1 MRFRTF
7 AGETALLLT
16 ALIWGFAFS
25 AQKSGAES
33 LAPLVFVTLRLFI
46 GATFLVPVIALAD
59 RIAGRRPSLWG
70 GAETPEARRRLVTGG
85 LVCGAA
91 LAGAS
96 ALQQSG
102 IADVASGKAGFLTS
116 LYMILV
122 PVFGLVVG
130 RKTRRLLWAAS
141 ALALGGMWL
150 LTAPAAGWKIG
161 TGDLLILGCA
171 AAYAC
176 HILAVDRFAAAADCL
191 RLSCLQF
198 FFGGV
203 LALLAALLAGA
214 PWERAGLER
223 GLAALLFCGI
233 GSNGIAF
240 TLQVVGQKYLHPVT
254 ASLIMSLE
262 AVFSVLGG
270 WLCFGEVL
278 SGREMAGC
286 AVIFAAVLLVQLPA
300 GRNRGEG

>member
-1 MRFRTF
+1 M
-7 AGETALLLT
+7 GE
-16 ALIWGFAFS
+16 
-25 AQKSGAES
+25 
-33 LAPLVFVTLRLFI
+33 
-46 GATFLVPVIALAD
+46 
-59 RIAGRRPSLWG
+59 
-70 GAETPEARRRLVTGG
+70 
-85 LVCGAA
+85 
-91 LAGAS
+91 
-96 ALQQSG
+96 
-102 IADVASGKAGFLTS
+102 
-116 LYMILV
+116 
-122 PVFGLVVG
+122 
-130 RKTRRLLWAAS
+130 
-141 ALALGGMWL
+141 
-150 LTAPAAGWKIG
+150 
-161 TGDLLILGCA
+161 
-171 AAYAC
+171 
-176 HILAVDRFAAAADCL
+176 
-191 RLSCLQF
+191 